1 MKCRISSVIEVTTWG
16 CDMQRKDKV
25 SKRKHKEREESVSNT
40 NRFFKHV
47 ATDNQ
52 GVRQE
57 VNVTVNV
64 EQPKDDCLTSCFSA
78 LGACFG
84 KGAKGAAS

>member
-1 MKCRISSVIEVTTWG
+1 MPKH
-16 CDMQRKDKV
+16 
-25 SKRKHKEREESVSNT
+25 RKHQSDSVEHKREQSVSDS
-40 NRFFKHV
+40 NRFFKRV
-47 ATDNQ
+47 QNENQ

-64 EQPKDDCLTSCFSA
+64 EQPKDDCMTSCFSA